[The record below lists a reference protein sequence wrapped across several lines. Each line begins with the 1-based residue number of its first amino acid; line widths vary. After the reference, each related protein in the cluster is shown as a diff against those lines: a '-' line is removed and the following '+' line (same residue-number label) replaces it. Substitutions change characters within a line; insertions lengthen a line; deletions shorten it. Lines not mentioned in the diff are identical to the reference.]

1 MKTSHL
7 LTLAISLITLALYAQ
22 PNPPPDPTP
31 LPGIAWLLAAGA
43 AFGAKKVYDKKREAR
58 NQK

>member
-1 MKTSHL
+1 MKKSHL
-7 LTLAISLITLALYAQ
+7 FILAVSLITMALYAQ
-22 PNPPPDPTP
+22 PEPPDDPTP